1 MKVEVT
7 HLKAPWPAG
16 AVIGSVV
23 LLAVALLPAWA
34 AGKCIVLP
42 PEDDRE
48 PVGTWEPPT
57 VPSEPELVVNRASAA
72 DQLAEHAARIA
83 GLGQELQDALQA
95 LGTARAEI
103 GSLGAQLS
111 EANAMIEQARS
122 FCAAAEEGQAAA
134 VRERDAAL
142 GELQALRDALPATVG
157 TITGDEAGEALLPV
171 EDPKATSTKATK
183 KGAAA

>member
-57 VPSEPELVVNRASAA
+57 VPSEPELVVNPASAA

-103 GSLGAQLS
+103 ASLGAQLADVHADLES
-111 EANAMIEQARS
+111 AK
-122 FCAAAEEGQAAA
+122 AAAATAEAATA
-134 VRERDAAL
+134 RAEADLLDAIAERDSAKA
-142 GELQALRDALPATVG
+142 EAQALRDAAASAASG
-157 TITGDEAGEALLPV
+157 AGEGAEAAAP
-171 EDPKATSTKATK
+171 PAKATK